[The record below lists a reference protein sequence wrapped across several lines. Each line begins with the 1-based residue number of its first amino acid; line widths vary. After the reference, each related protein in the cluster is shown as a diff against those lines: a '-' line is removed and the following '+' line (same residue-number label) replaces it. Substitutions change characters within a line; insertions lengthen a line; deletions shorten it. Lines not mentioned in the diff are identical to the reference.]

1 MSYYQIHKPV
11 LGNHHEEMDGDSYP
25 RGLNSE
31 LLSAQAR
38 MGVRAITDVF
48 ELIASSN

>member
-1 MSYYQIHKPV
+1 
-11 LGNHHEEMDGDSYP
+11 MDGDSYP